1 MLTNVECVRR
11 GIGQNRTCSVCGKE
25 PKDTIHVLRD
35 CSAAKEIWKNI
46 IPDNQLFR
54 RYTLPSWE
62 LDFGVSRYLGRCS
75 VFEVE
80 LWGILDR
87 FLVLLNRGFRR
98 VIVQF
103 DNVEVVK
110 VLQDEAIMDS
120 RMTLLRRIQ
129 QIMRIG
135 GQWRIRY
142 IPRENNLVVD
152 YLAKLSLTRS
162 GLQIFDD
169 VPNEVLKILQQD
181 KASGVFS
188 HFNMM

>member
-1 MLTNVECVRR
+1 MWVHLFTDGVVANDN
-11 GIGQNRTCSVCGKE
+11 G
-25 PKDTIHVLRD
+25 HA
-35 CSAAKEIWKNI
+35 SAGGVI
-46 IPDNQLFR
+46 
-54 RYTLPSWE
+54 RYHHGNWILGFTH
-62 LDFGVSRYLGRCS
+62 YLGRCS

-87 FLVLLNRGFRR
+87 FLVLLNRGFKR

-103 DNVEVVK
+103 DNLEVVK

-120 RMTLLRRIQ
+120 RMTLLRKIQ

-142 IPRENNLVVD
+142 IPRENNLIVD

-162 GLQIFDD
+162 GLPIFDD

-181 KASGVFS
+181 EASG
-188 HFNMM
+188 